1 MDLTQDNYTKDEV
14 AKILEGYDTN
24 VADLTAK
31 VGDTVKLQGQLET
44 LTKSNLETNIKLEM
58 VKNGLSEDLF
68 DLVADSKDIDTAT
81 KKIQKLI
88 GIKKK
93 SAIDNGY
100 KPTDHTNTDDAYAE
114 AEKKNDVEGM
124 LKNKFSKLFQ

>member
-1 MDLTQDNYTKDEV
+1 MDLTQDNYTKEEV
-14 AKILEGYDTN
+14 AEILKGYDTN
-24 VADLTAK
+24 VEDLT
-31 VGDTVKLQGQLET
+31 TKLNDASKQTEQIES
-44 LTKSNLETNIKLEM
+44 LTKSNLEANIKLEM
-58 VKNGLSEDLF
+58 VKNGLDEDLF

-93 SAIDNGY
+93 SAIDQGY
-100 KPTDHTNTDDAYAE
+100 KPNDHTQTDNAYAE

-124 LKNKFSKLFQ
+124 LKNKISKLFL